1 MGGREIADLGGGS
14 GGREL
19 ADGREI
25 ADLER
30 ISRGREIADLGG
42 GSGGLETADLS
53 GGSGGREIADLG
65 GASGSESMLIW
76 EKRVAGWDNV
86 DLARFAYCE
95 QSRHLHSF
103 LVEAFHVIALSRVS
117 CAHLRWA
124 FAHI

>member
-1 MGGREIADLGGGS
+1 MGREIADVDGESDEREIADLGGGS
-14 GGREL
+14 GGRE
-19 ADGREI
+19 
-25 ADLER
+25 
-30 ISRGREIADLGG
+30 IADLGV
-42 GSGGLETADLS
+42 
-53 GGSGGREIADLG
+53 
-65 GASGSESMLIW
+65 ASGSESIVIW

-103 LVEAFHVIALSRVS
+103 LVDAFHVIVSSRAW